1 MNECEQFVCKNGGS
15 CANING
21 SYSCQ
26 CTAGWTGPHCETGT
40 VSIYYKICMII
51 FFEADHIFLKIE
63 CLFLLFATFLMHA
76 DKDECAEGRCQ
87 NNANCYNSDGSYVC
101 ICPNGW
107 QGRDCEIGKTLHCN
121 F

>member
-1 MNECEQFVCKNGGS
+1 MIKLCIFVDVNECEQFVCKNGGS

-51 FFEADHIFLKIE
+51 FFEADHIFLNIE
-63 CLFLLFATFLMHA
+63 SLFLKFATIFDAH
-76 DKDECAEGRCQ
+76 R
-87 NNANCYNSDGSYVC
+87 
-101 ICPNGW
+101 
-107 QGRDCEIGKTLHCN
+107 
-121 F
+121 